1 MLYLLASLFF
11 AEPAPLDM
19 PRAEAYFVRE
29 NGEMRLEDRYD
40 RLDLWTSQAVIG
52 RWNDG
57 EGRVFTLARLDFAPP
72 AVGAHETET
81 RTGYVAG
88 RVRID
93 KRKLKKLRPAI
104 AALSP
109 VEPPE
114 KGVPP
119 RRMPRGFDDIGYWHG
134 TNLNTVVCA
143 FLPEKSDSWFL
154 AVWELAEGDE
164 QDEMLKLF
172 TDGFLE
178 EEWPRRYGKIP
189 LRPAV
194 SGERELL
201 RADARHS
208 VAAYGNWRCTDA
220 EEFSVLD
227 ELPFGKDFI
236 TALTNDLSV
245 MRARYAA
252 TVPTPVNGSNV
263 LCVARIYADRES
275 YIATAGEEMA
285 WSAAYW
291 NPVRRELVAY
301 LPQSGD
307 EGLMRTIRHEA
318 FHQYLSYAASM
329 IPASPW
335 FNEGYAQ
342 YFERDDGGDWGMEIP
357 PSPEWIENAARMLPA
372 LMKMDYGEFYSGT
385 DEERRVKYRLAWSL
399 AYFIEKGA
407 PEVRFN
413 PFKNLK
419 RDYIAGLLK
428 YRDMHKATEAAF
440 AGAEALE
447 DFIGEWKKF
456 WRNR

>member
-1 MLYLLASLFF
+1 MVGLF
-11 AEPAPLDM
+11 AEG
-19 PRAEAYFVRE
+19 F
-29 NGEMRLEDRYD
+29 LEDEWR
-40 RLDLWTSQAVIG
+40 RRRAKI
-52 RWNDG
+52 
-57 EGRVFTLARLDFAPP
+57 
-72 AVGAHETET
+72 
-81 RTGYVAG
+81 
-88 RVRID
+88 
-93 KRKLKKLRPAI
+93 
-104 AALSP
+104 
-109 VEPPE
+109 
-114 KGVPP
+114 PP
-119 RRMPRGFDDIGYWHG
+119 RRAA
-134 TNLNTVVCA
+134 T
-143 FLPEKSDSWFL
+143 
-154 AVWELAEGDE
+154 
-164 QDEMLKLF
+164 
-172 TDGFLE
+172 
-178 EEWPRRYGKIP
+178 
-189 LRPAV
+189 
-194 SGERELL
+194 GERELL

-275 YIATAGEEMA
+275 YIAAAGEEMA